1 MPAFIMF
8 EFQKICRHL
17 KLINSKN
24 VYKKGILV
32 YRTEASI
39 IPIRYTQ
46 GICLNH
52 HNNGITVR
60 MAPNF
65 VEIKSYR
72 KINVDKPEKF

>member
-1 MPAFIMF
+1 M
-8 EFQKICRHL
+8 
-17 KLINSKN
+17 NSKN

-39 IPIRYTQ
+39 IPIWYTQ

-52 HNNGITVR
+52 HNKSITVR

-65 VEIKSYR
+65 VATKSYR
-72 KINVDKPEKF
+72 KINVDKTEKF